1 MISVLI
7 PTLLERRDK
16 FKSLLDKI
24 EIQIKDIAIY

>member
-1 MISVLI
+1 MTYLVSVLI

-24 EIQIKDIAIY
+24 EDHIHL